1 MLQNKSLVA
10 KNRRRSSW
18 EWASERSKTRHSL
31 NDPDGD
37 ACVRSCWFVRFFPSK
52 HCRIAYRVTNFS
64 ALAARVLS
72 LGWGCG
78 SGDLRGAPHRR
89 FSPTFRWTR
98 RELGNNSWENSPV
111 LGFIEIDFSNQI
123 VIASG
128 FLKYSSSVLFC
139 TAPNS
144 NDQPDVIKPCLPF
157 YRMYPHFC
165 KCSAEFVN
173 MFTDVAT
180 FSRHVSSRESQ
191 TVEIYS
197 DFRINDS
204 WISPWLFKLL
214 PRLPRPESTD
224 IVVSG
229 YDYVL
234 ISDLN
239 KRVYFSSKCLCCRR
253 KFVWRTNVFRQ
264 KVKHF
269 R

>member
-10 KNRRRSSW
+10 KNRRRYSR
-18 EWASERSKTRHSL
+18 EWASERSKNRHSF

-98 RELGNNSWENSPV
+98 RELGNNSWQNSPG
-111 LGFIEIDFSNQI
+111 LGFIETDFSNQI

-128 FLKYSSSVLFC
+128 FLKYSSFALFC

-165 KCSAEFVN
+165 KCSAEFGN

-180 FSRHVSSRESQ
+180 FSRHVSIFRENLSLLKYTQ
-191 TVEIYS
+191 ILELMILEFPQDYLNYS
-197 DFRINDS
+197 PVPNQRISLWADM
-204 WISPWLFKLL
+204 
-214 PRLPRPESTD
+214 TT
-224 IVVSG
+224 
-229 YDYVL
+229 
-234 ISDLN
+234 
-239 KRVYFSSKCLCCRR
+239 C
-253 KFVWRTNVFRQ
+253 
-264 KVKHF
+264 
-269 R
+269 